1 MKHIIKMRHII
12 LLFSVFVTIICS
24 LISPV
29 YGQLQLVPTT
39 IVLDQSGVGS
49 IIIINTSDE
58 SREISITSEFR
69 YNVSDDSGRSVQA
82 ESFDELKEYDMT
94 DNVLIF
100 PQRFVLDGGARR
112 DVRVQHRVNSS
123 TVEGGHFSRFIV
135 RSEPVAQ
142 EVEEDTDADAISIQ
156 LNYIFVQ
163 DIPMY
168 HFYGNAT
175 TGININDVEVLPFED
190 DSTRYS
196 FVFDM
201 EKLGNSPYRGSADV
215 TILNSQGDI
224 VDQRNLQVGL
234 FTDRKV
240 SISMDKSILEESET
254 YTARF
259 LFQTRRRTSAPSELV
274 QAPDVTFE
282 QDFSLEL

>member
-1 MKHIIKMRHII
+1 MRHTLTRFS
-12 LLFSVFVTIICS
+12 LLVIIICS
-24 LISPV
+24 FSAHAF
-29 YGQLQLVPTT
+29 GQLQLVPTT
-39 IVLDQSGVGS
+39 IILDQSGVGS
-49 IIIINTSDE
+49 IIIINTSE
-58 SREISITSEFR
+58 EAREISITSEFR

-100 PQRFVLDGGARR
+100 PQRFILDGGARR
-112 DVRVQHRVNSS
+112 DVRVQHRVSSS

-142 EVEEDTDADAISIQ
+142 DVEEESEADAISIQ

-168 HFYGNAT
+168 HFYGNTT
-175 TGININDVEVLPFED
+175 TGIKIKDVELLPFED
-190 DSTRYS
+190 DTSRYS

-201 EKLGNSPYRGSADV
+201 DKLGNSPYRGSADV
-215 TILNSQGDI
+215 TITNNEGEV
-224 VDQRNLQVGL
+224 VDQRNVQVGL

-240 SISMDKSILEESET
+240 SISMDKSNLVEGET
-254 YTARF
+254 YKANF
-259 LFQTRRRTSAPSELV
+259 IFQTKRRTSAPSDLV
-274 QAPDVTFE
+274 QAPDVIYEEEFSIE
-282 QDFSLEL
+282 Q